1 MAERA
6 TFVVADDDA
15 GLRLDQ
21 VLPKRIAGLSR
32 RKARVAIDLGGVFV
46 DRARVK
52 VASRPVRAGQEIEV
66 HLGGVLARASGDVG
80 AAARAQDDAAL
91 PAYAIVFE
99 DDDVIVADKP
109 AGLITA
115 PTPESDR
122 GNLADLLARRPGAG
136 PVHVVHRIDRPTS
149 GLLVF
154 AKTDAANRVLSAAFV
169 AHAVEREYHAV
180 VVGGITAPV
189 AIDRPIGERH
199 AVTHVAPVEALTC
212 DGATEASGRS
222 TGGPGRPPG
231 AARATLV
238 ACRLETGRSHQIR
251 IHLAGLGHP
260 VAGDT
265 QHGGAAGRA
274 FTPRPPRLAL
284 HARVL
289 GFAHPRTG
297 APLRFESA
305 WPADLAPWLAAL
317 RGEGV

>member
-1 MAERA
+1 MAERER
-6 TFVVADDDA
+6 FVVAADDA

-21 VLPKRIAGLSR
+21 VLAKRVAGLSR
-32 RKARVAIDLGGVFV
+32 RKARVAIDVGGVFV

-52 VASRPVRAGQEIEV
+52 VASRPVKQGQEIEV

-91 PAYAIVFE
+91 PAYAVVFE
-99 DDDVIVADKP
+99 DDDVIVVDKP

-122 GNLADLLARRPGAG
+122 GNLADLLARRPGSA
-136 PVHVVHRIDRPTS
+136 PVFVVHRIDRPTS

-154 AKTDAANRVLSAAFV
+154 AKTDAANRTLSAAFV

-180 VVGGITAPV
+180 AIGAVETAQT
-189 AIDRPIGERH
+189 IDRMIDGRR
-199 AVTHVAPVEALTC
+199 AATHVAPVEALR
-212 DGATEASGRS
+212 GAT
-222 TGGPGRPPG
+222 
-231 AARATLV
+231 LL

-251 IHLAGLGHP
+251 IHLAALGHP

-265 QHGGAAGRA
+265 QHGGDAVRT
-274 FTPRPPRLAL
+274 FMPRPARLAL

-289 GFAHPRTG
+289 GFTHPRTG
-297 APLRFESA
+297 GALRFESP

-317 RGEGV
+317 R